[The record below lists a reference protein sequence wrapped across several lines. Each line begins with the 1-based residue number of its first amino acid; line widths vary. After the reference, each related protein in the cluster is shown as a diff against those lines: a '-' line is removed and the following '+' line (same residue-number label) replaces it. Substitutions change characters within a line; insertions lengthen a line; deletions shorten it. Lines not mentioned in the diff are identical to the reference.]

1 MVANRDDSGSY
12 VTQEEGLGMY
22 ALVQTRETALWF
34 SSYALPNRPSATP
47 VRHHAKGTF
56 VSSTD
61 TARRYGNALLDRL
74 SANEYERL
82 AGELE
87 PVTLDVRTVLFQPDE
102 LITDVY
108 FPTSGM
114 VSLAVIMEDGTATEV
129 ATIGKEGMVGT
140 AVFLGSES
148 MPVQAICQVAGEA
161 VRMGSAALR
170 KEAKRDGG
178 LRDALERYT
187 QALFAQIAQA
197 SVCNRLHPIE
207 ARMARW
213 LVMTH
218 DRVDV
223 DEFALTQEFL
233 AEMLGVRRA
242 TVTVTAGALQKAG
255 YIQYSRG
262 RIRIVDRA
270 GLEAATC
277 ECYAVIKQEY
287 DRLLGKVD

>member
-1 MVANRDDSGSY
+1 MVANRNDNGRY
-12 VTQEEGLGMY
+12 VTHTEGVGMY
-22 ALVQTRETALWF
+22 GHVQTPRMLHGSVAWAPRRLEVPPL
-34 SSYALPNRPSATP
+34 
-47 VRHHAKGTF
+47 AKGTL
-56 VSSTD
+56 VSPTD
-61 TARRYGNALLDRL
+61 TARQHGNALLDRL
-74 SANEYERL
+74 SPTEYERL
-82 AGELE
+82 GTNVEH
-87 PVTLDVRTVLFQPDE
+87 VTLDVRTVLFQPDE

-108 FPTSGM
+108 FPTAGM

-140 AVFLGSES
+140 PVFLGTES

-161 VRMGSAALR
+161 LRMRSAALR

-178 LRDALERYT
+178 LHDALERYT
-187 QALFAQIAQA
+187 QALFTQIAQA

-207 ARMARW
+207 ERMARW

-218 DRVDV
+218 DRVGV
-223 DEFALTQEFL
+223 DEFGLTQEFL

-255 YIQYSRG
+255 YIKYSRG
-262 RIRIVDRA
+262 HIRIVDRA

-277 ECYAVIKQEY
+277 ECYGVIKQEY